1 MSIMSICFIA
11 AFSVLCGCMTPPDAG
26 FQMVAIE
33 SHPEGGG
40 SAAKS
45 INADGIASGNHA
57 SGSPDALIISISETT
72 ATPSDMKKLTSLV
85 AELKAYNLPKNI
97 APLDQKTEGYKTVR
111 IHFQN
116 DESITVH
123 TGWEQ
128 QFQPDPA
135 QQIWDLVYEYD
146 VGYW

>member
-1 MSIMSICFIA
+1 MSIMRICFIA
-11 AFSVLCGCMTPPDAG
+11 IISALCGCIIPPDAG
-26 FQMVAIE
+26 FQMVIIE
-33 SHPEGGG
+33 SHPAGWG

-57 SGSPDALIISISETT
+57 SGGSEALMISISETQ
-72 ATPSDMKKLTSLV
+72 ATPSDIKKLKSLV
-85 AELKAYNLPKNI
+85 AELKACNLPKNI
-97 APLDQKTEGYKTVR
+97 APPDQKTEGYKTVR

-123 TGWEQ
+123 AGWEQ
-128 QFQPDPA
+128 PFNPPPA